1 MPALSCSTGGRSLH
15 NAPALCPSC
24 LAKKIVQGQRNFAKD
39 PDHMDAL
46 ASCKAEAPAGQFCLQ
61 KWQSCM
67 TLFLQMILVI
77 RFRPASCNKVTTILV
92 FVLQLKVVLF
102 LLLELLSKSEVQTV
116 IQQ

>member
-1 MPALSCSTGGRSLH
+1 MFD
-15 NAPALCPSC
+15 
-24 LAKKIVQGQRNFAKD
+24 KILFAKMAILYD
-39 PDHMDAL
+39 
-46 ASCKAEAPAGQFCLQ
+46 
-61 KWQSCM
+61 
-67 TLFLQMILVI
+67 TFLQMILVI

>member
-1 MPALSCSTGGRSLH
+1 MAILYDT
-15 NAPALCPSC
+15 
-24 LAKKIVQGQRNFAKD
+24 
-39 PDHMDAL
+39 
-46 ASCKAEAPAGQFCLQ
+46 
-61 KWQSCM
+61 
-67 TLFLQMILVI
+67 FLQMILVI